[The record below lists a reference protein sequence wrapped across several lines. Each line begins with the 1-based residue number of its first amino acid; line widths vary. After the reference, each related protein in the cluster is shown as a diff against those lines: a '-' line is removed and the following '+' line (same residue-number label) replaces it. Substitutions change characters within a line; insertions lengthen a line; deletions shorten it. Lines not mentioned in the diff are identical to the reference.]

1 MIITCGGT
9 KGGSGKSTLA
19 TNLAVL
25 ASTKWPDVLLVDG
38 DDQESSADFTAM
50 RNEVR
55 EGGAGYT
62 CVRLTGRA
70 VLTEAKRLAPKYDH
84 VIIDTGGRDTTS
96 QRAALAVCDVL
107 LVPFIPR
114 SFDVWTLGKISALV
128 EEMRTA
134 NPDLRAYA
142 FINRAD
148 PRGHDND
155 EAAELIRETESL
167 DFISTP
173 LGSRK
178 AFANAAA
185 RGLAVTELRP
195 TDEKAVSEMTTLFQ
209 LVFSTKTVPQQ
220 VGV

>member
-25 ASTKWPDVLLVDG
+25 ASAEWPDVLLVDG

-50 RNEVR
+50 RNETR
-55 EGGAGYT
+55 DGGAGYT
-62 CVRLTGRA
+62 CVKLAGRA
-70 VLTEAKRLAPKYDH
+70 VLTEVKRLGGKFDQ

-96 QRAALAVCDVL
+96 QRAALAVSDVL

-134 NPDLRAYA
+134 NPGLRAFS

-155 EAAELIRETESL
+155 EAAEFIQETGSL
-167 DFISTP
+167 EFISTP

-185 RGLAVTELRP
+185 RGLAVTEVRP
-195 TDEKAVSEMTTLFQ
+195 VDEKAASEMMTLFQ
-209 LVFSTKTVPQQ
+209 LVFSTKAVPQQ
-220 VGV
+220 VGG